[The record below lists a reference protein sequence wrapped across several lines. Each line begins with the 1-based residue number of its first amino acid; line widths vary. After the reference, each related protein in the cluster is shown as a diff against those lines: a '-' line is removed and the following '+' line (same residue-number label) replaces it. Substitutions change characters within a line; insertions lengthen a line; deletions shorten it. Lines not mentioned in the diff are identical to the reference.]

1 MPQNRRLSVLINL
14 IFMLALIITMVG
26 CQRNADANPPVIEP
40 RKPLQMEEFM
50 GVNVMFTLYD
60 PVGFNKQISALKAL
74 GIKWI
79 RLGVHWYSIE
89 PKPGQ
94 HDYVKLDAV
103 MNAIKA
109 AGLNSLVYVIGPPKH
124 QSKGAD
130 MDRPDQYPPA
140 DNSVYGKL
148 LVELAN
154 RYPQVTAWQIWNE
167 PNLRMFWQPESQPD
181 AYNALVS
188 SAAVMMQQSIPNRIR
203 VLGGMA
209 YWSVMVEQNK
219 LMFEALSKLHTFE
232 LVDAVAYHPYMKTP
246 YGDPDSNDPYN
257 FITRGLWLNDAL
269 RKLGAK
275 QIWVTEWGWGSYKTN
290 KLHDEMI
297 TEPDQAEYTLKRLAL
312 MMAMGF
318 DKSFYFNI
326 ADLPEYVELPLR
338 DSGLIRLD
346 ATPKPSYMALARFL
360 KLTNGN
366 LNPIAAPSMEGSP
379 SGLWQFNWQK
389 DNGKKLWI
397 VWADT
402 PINVALTNVSGAVRI
417 NDLVPGTV
425 SNVNPVN
432 GKVVIPVSGSPMIV
446 ELP

>member
-1 MPQNRRLSVLINL
+1 
-14 IFMLALIITMVG
+14 MLALIITIVG

-40 RKPLQMEEFM
+40 RKPLQMDEFM

-60 PVGFNKQISALKAL
+60 SENINKQISALKAL
-74 GIKWI
+74 GIKWV
-79 RLGVHWYSIE
+79 RLGVYWYSVE
-89 PKPGQ
+89 PSPGQ

-109 AGLNSLVYVIGPPKH
+109 AGLNSLVYVVGPPKH

-188 SAAVMMQQSIPNRIR
+188 SAAVTMQQSIPNRIR

-219 LMFEALSKLHTFE
+219 LMFEELAKLHTFE
-232 LVDAVAYHPYMKTP
+232 LVDTVAYHPYMKTP
-246 YGDPDSNDPYN
+246 YGDPDSDVPYN
-257 FITRGLWLNDAL
+257 FITRGQWLNDSL

-275 QIWVTEWGWGSYKTN
+275 QIWATEWGWGSYKTN

-297 TEPDQAEYTLKRLAL
+297 TETDQAEYILKRLAL

-346 ATPKPSYMALARFL
+346 ATPKPSYMALSRFL

-366 LNPIAAPSMEGSP
+366 LKLNPIATPSMEGSP
-379 SGLWQFNWQK
+379 GDLWQFNWQK